1 MNGERKEDV
10 CEKKKF
16 LAHRIIGSLSNVVEK
31 YYREILGNLGSTAF
45 PCFVIENIE
54 DATTE
59 VLKVTK
65 TVADT
70 F

>member
-31 YYREILGNLGSTAF
+31 YYRKILGCLCSTAL
-45 PCFVIENIE
+45 PCFVIEHIE
-54 DATTE
+54 DAATE
-59 VLKVTK
+59 VFKVPK
-65 TVADT
+65 SVADT
-70 F
+70 L